1 VIARR
6 TLAFAVAIAAA
17 GAGFVARADVA
28 VARRAGATPVVG
40 ISAIADSRGIEV
52 RLASG
57 GSALVGWDE
66 VLSFES
72 GGVEARPELRG
83 LDASAYAAELA
94 RGKDLWRAR
103 IRIERGDTALARP
116 LLEKHWAALRAA
128 DGPAAVLCA
137 EGLLEC
143 ALGQGDLRGAVE
155 PWLAVVRHREA
166 GAPARLATAEARVDP
181 ATGLLPAL
189 SPFVPAKSRA
199 QILAACDAAA
209 AEGGPAVQ
217 LASTLRA
224 LIEASGGGAAASS
237 PQAPAGG
244 ARPAKRGAKEVSAQ
258 EWLALLLAI
267 ETAPDAK
274 ARSAAIGDFDRA
286 SEEPPAFLAAWRL
299 AAIGANAAR
308 LARAS
313 VGTGRASE
321 LERAALELLAVPASG
336 LDRTGLVDAYALEAA
351 EGLLREAGDNA
362 SAAQISAI
370 RAETAAQAGGA

>member
-1 VIARR
+1 MIARR

-17 GAGFVARADVA
+17 GAGFAARADVV

-103 IRIERGDTALARP
+103 TRIERGDTALARP

-286 SEEPPAFLAAWRL
+286 NEEPPAFLAAWRL

>member
-17 GAGFVARADVA
+17 GAGFAARADVV

-83 LDASAYAAELA
+83 LDASAYASELA

-189 SPFVPAKSRA
+189 SPIVPAKSRA
-199 QILAACDAAA
+199 QILAAFS
-209 AEGGPAVQ
+209 E
-217 LASTLRA
+217 
-224 LIEASGGGAAASS
+224 S
-237 PQAPAGG
+237 PENVDLVAPSIANGI
-244 ARPAKRGAKEVSAQ
+244 V
-258 EWLALLLAI
+258 LD
-267 ETAPDAK
+267 T
-274 ARSAAIGDFDRA
+274 DFL
-286 SEEPPAFLAAWRL
+286 SL
-299 AAIGANAAR
+299 
-308 LARAS
+308 
-313 VGTGRASE
+313 
-321 LERAALELLAVPASG
+321 
-336 LDRTGLVDAYALEAA
+336 
-351 EGLLREAGDNA
+351 
-362 SAAQISAI
+362 
-370 RAETAAQAGGA
+370 

>member
-1 VIARR
+1 MIARR
-6 TLAFAVAIAAA
+6 TLAFAAAIAAA
-17 GAGFVARADVA
+17 GAGFAARADVV

-52 RLASG
+52 HLASG

-83 LDASAYAAELA
+83 LDPSAYASELA

-286 SEEPPAFLAAWRL
+286 NEEPPAFLAAWRL

>member
-6 TLAFAVAIAAA
+6 TLAFAAAIAAA
-17 GAGFVARADVA
+17 GAGFAARADVV

-52 RLASG
+52 HLASG

-286 SEEPPAFLAAWRL
+286 NEEPPAFLAAWRL

>member
-1 VIARR
+1 MIARR

-17 GAGFVARADVA
+17 GAGFAARADVA

-83 LDASAYAAELA
+83 LDASAYASELA

-286 SEEPPAFLAAWRL
+286 NEEPPAFLAAWRL